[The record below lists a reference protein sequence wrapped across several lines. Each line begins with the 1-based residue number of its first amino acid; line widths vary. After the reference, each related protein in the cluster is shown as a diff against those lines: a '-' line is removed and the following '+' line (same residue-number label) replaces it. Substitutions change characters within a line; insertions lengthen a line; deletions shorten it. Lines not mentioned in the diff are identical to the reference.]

1 MKYESLSWEGSFI
14 GPETLDALGDDN
26 ALKGQKPGD
35 FGLKGKVRDEIL
47 ESWAEAKA
55 QWQLF
60 KLRRDR
66 DDPKDAY
73 GTSRTR
79 QSWLMPFL
87 SLLGYQLENAPA
99 VELGGRS
106 FAISHRAA
114 GYACPVHI
122 VGFTESLDRKREGAR
137 SSPHSLVQEYIN
149 LTESLYALVSNG
161 LCLRL
166 LRDSSRLVKLSYLEF
181 NLERIFEEELF
192 ADFALLFRLL
202 HISRWP
208 QQADDAAECLLE
220 FYHQDSLQKGS
231 AIRER
236 LSEAVKLAIE
246 EHWANGFLNH
256 PANGALRD
264 ALAKKQVG
272 PRELYD
278 ALLTLVYRVL
288 FLLVIEERDLSHPAG
303 ADPTLK
309 GLYHAY
315 YSISA
320 LRGRCRL
327 VRPEEGRY
335 GDIWQTLVDCFS
347 LYEDARLAGK
357 LALKP
362 LAGDLFSAEVFDLLR
377 GLSLDNRAF
386 AAGLNLLDSYID
398 PKRGVPVRVN
408 YAALNVEEFGSIYE
422 GLLDFDASISQSGPR
437 LAFAFVRGDDRGR
450 TGSHYTPEELVQP
463 LIEHALQPLIADCLK
478 GSDGEARLLDLKIC
492 DDACG
497 SGHILLNAARRVALE
512 LARLRTKADNPDP
525 ASYRKALR
533 EVIEH
538 CIYGVDANPQAV
550 RLCKVALWLE
560 SHNPGESL
568 GFLDHHIKCGDSLV
582 GLTQASELLEPIPE
596 AAFAARDGDDKD
608 WATELRKTHKK
619 ELAEAGVKQALLDW
633 RSQLGDSLKLVVE
646 TLKTIAAMPDS
657 NPEQSELK
665 KQTYLHVTS
674 GQAWLKLKALADIK
688 LAPFFTPKK
697 PQLPVATELVYRAF
711 LNGNEDPEGHP
722 VATQAETTANQ
733 RRFFHWFLEFA
744 EVMQAGGFDCF
755 LGNPPFLGGQ
765 RLSGSF
771 GKDYLEYLKT
781 AYAPAGSI
789 DLVGYFVRRNY
800 DLLKPERALGTLAT
814 NTIAQG
820 GTREGSLQVIEESG
834 GNIIMAVRSRPWPG
848 AEIGRAHV

>member
-362 LAGDLFSAEVFDLLR
+362 LAGDLFSAEVLTCCVACPWTTGPLPQ
-377 GLSLDNRAF
+377 GLTCWIPISTPS
-386 AAGLNLLDSYID
+386 AAC
-398 PKRGVPVRVN
+398 RC
-408 YAALNVEEFGSIYE
+408 GSIM
-422 GLLDFDASISQSGPR
+422 
-437 LAFAFVRGDDRGR
+437 
-450 TGSHYTPEELVQP
+450 P
-463 LIEHALQPLIADCLK
+463 L
-478 GSDGEARLLDLKIC
+478 
-492 DDACG
+492 
-497 SGHILLNAARRVALE
+497 
-512 LARLRTKADNPDP
+512 
-525 ASYRKALR
+525 
-533 EVIEH
+533 
-538 CIYGVDANPQAV
+538 
-550 RLCKVALWLE
+550 
-560 SHNPGESL
+560 
-568 GFLDHHIKCGDSLV
+568 
-582 GLTQASELLEPIPE
+582 
-596 AAFAARDGDDKD
+596 
-608 WATELRKTHKK
+608 
-619 ELAEAGVKQALLDW
+619 
-633 RSQLGDSLKLVVE
+633 
-646 TLKTIAAMPDS
+646 
-657 NPEQSELK
+657 
-665 KQTYLHVTS
+665 
-674 GQAWLKLKALADIK
+674 
-688 LAPFFTPKK
+688 
-697 PQLPVATELVYRAF
+697 
-711 LNGNEDPEGHP
+711 
-722 VATQAETTANQ
+722 
-733 RRFFHWFLEFA
+733 
-744 EVMQAGGFDCF
+744 
-755 LGNPPFLGGQ
+755 
-765 RLSGSF
+765 
-771 GKDYLEYLKT
+771 
-781 AYAPAGSI
+781 
-789 DLVGYFVRRNY
+789 
-800 DLLKPERALGTLAT
+800 
-814 NTIAQG
+814 
-820 GTREGSLQVIEESG
+820 
-834 GNIIMAVRSRPWPG
+834 
-848 AEIGRAHV
+848 